1 MKPNFGMTDKLLIFE
16 EIFHR
21 HYSSLINYAC
31 KYVLRK
37 SVAEDVLQE
46 VFMSMWINKE
56 IIDFETKNIEPYLY
70 KAVRNRCLN
79 YLKFVK
85 THTPLDEKDIDFL
98 IQREVFVTPDESL
111 SLEDLERELQQCIES
126 LTPQCKKVFIYSRY
140 HNLKNRE
147 IAIMLDIS
155 EKAVEKHI
163 TKALTEIRG
172 DLIKK
177 NLLPL
182 LFLFFGN

>member
-1 MKPNFGMTDKLLIFE
+1 
-16 EIFHR
+16 
-21 HYSSLINYAC
+21 
-31 KYVLRK
+31 
-37 SVAEDVLQE
+37 
-46 VFMSMWINKE
+46 MSMWINKE

-182 LFLFFGN
+182 LFLFFGNQDNWIENISNFIYDNSENEDLSVQQLVGYMILCKKTDKQSIKLLYEI